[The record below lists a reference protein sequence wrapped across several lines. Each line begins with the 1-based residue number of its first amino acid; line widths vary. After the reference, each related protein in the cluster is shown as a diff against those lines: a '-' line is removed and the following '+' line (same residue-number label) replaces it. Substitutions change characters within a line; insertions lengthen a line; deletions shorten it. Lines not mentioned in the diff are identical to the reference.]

1 MLFEALKEATG
12 DMAEDNIPGVRIAD
26 TITKMSGNDK
36 GLVIVAASHGGVYPG
51 YLTAAGHCRG
61 VILNDAGLGLDRAG
75 IGALD
80 YLDGLGIAAATV
92 GHQTARIGDGADM
105 IANGRITFV
114 NAVAKGLGCHFGQ
127 SAAEAARLMTAAPIP
142 EGAVPERH
150 EDRFLLRD
158 TVIPVWGIDSNS
170 LVRPDDAGTIVV
182 TGSHGGILGGRP
194 ETAIRVD
201 ALAAVYH
208 DAGVGKDEAGISR
221 LPALDPRGIGAAT
234 VDGNTARIGDAR
246 SIWASGRISHVND
259 TAAAW
264 GVRVGMAVPE
274 FADIAMAHATN
285 RQ

>member
-1 MLFEALKEATG
+1 
-12 DMAEDNIPGVRIAD
+12 MAESDIPGVRVAD
-26 TITKMSGNDK
+26 TITKMSSDDK

-51 YLTAAGHCRG
+51 YLTAAGRCRG

-80 YLDGLGIAAATV
+80 YLNRLGIAAATV
-92 GHQTARIGDGADM
+92 GHDTARIGDGADM

-114 NAVAKGLGCHFGQ
+114 NAAAEKLGCRTGQ
-127 SAAEAARLMTAAPIP
+127 SAAEAARLMTSAPIP
-142 EGAVPERH
+142 NGEVPEH
-150 EDRFLLRD
+150 QEDRFLLRD
-158 TVIPVWGIDSNS
+158 GPVPVWGIDSNS

-208 DAGVGKDEAGISR
+208 DAGVGKDQAGISR
-221 LPALDPRGIGAAT
+221 LAALDPRGIAAAT

-246 SIWASGRISHVND
+246 SIWATGRISHVNEV
-259 TAAAW
+259 AASW
-264 GVRVGMAVPE
+264 GAKVGMTVPE
-274 FADIAMAHATN
+274 FADVAAAHTTKTK
-285 RQ
+285 

>member
-1 MLFEALKEATG
+1 
-12 DMAEDNIPGVRIAD
+12 MAESDIAGVRVAD
-26 TITKMSGNDK
+26 TITKMSSDDS

-51 YLTAAGHCRG
+51 YLTAAGRCRG

-80 YLDGLGIAAATV
+80 YLDRLGIAAATV
-92 GHQTARIGDGADM
+92 GHETARIGDGKDM

-114 NAVAKGLGCHFGQ
+114 NEVAERLGCRAGQ
-127 SAAEAARLMTAAPIP
+127 ACAEAARLMTVAPIP
-142 EGAVPERH
+142 EGDVPAHR

-158 TVIPVWGIDSNS
+158 NMIPVWGIDSNS

-208 DAGVGKDEAGISR
+208 DAGVGKDNAGISR
-221 LPALDPRGIGAAT
+221 LPALDPRGIAAAT
-234 VDGNTARIGDAR
+234 VDGDTARIGDAR
-246 SIWASGRISHVND
+246 SIWSTGRISHVNA
-259 TAAAW
+259 TAAGW
-264 GVRVGMAVPE
+264 GAHIGMTVPE
-274 FADIAMAHATN
+274 FADVATAHTTKI
-285 RQ
+285 R